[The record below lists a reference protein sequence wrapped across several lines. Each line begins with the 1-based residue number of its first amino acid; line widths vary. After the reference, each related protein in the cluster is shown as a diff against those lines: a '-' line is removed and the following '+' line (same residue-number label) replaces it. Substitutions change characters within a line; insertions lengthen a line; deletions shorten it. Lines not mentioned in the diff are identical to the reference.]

1 MPYPID
7 SKLVVGVASSAL
19 FDLRESDQI
28 FQERS
33 EAEYRAYQ
41 RVNEDVVLQPGAAFP
56 LIRRLLELNRTFPTE
71 QPVEVVLLSKND
83 PDTGL
88 RVFKS
93 IEHYRLP
100 ISRAAFVSGRD
111 PFRYTQGFNACL
123 FLSANPDDVRRAMD
137 RGLPAGCIF
146 PGDFVDDENEAE
158 LRIAFDFDGVLADD
172 SAEKVFQEG
181 QLPLFHATEKEQA
194 AVPLPSGPLQTF
206 FSEVARLQQM
216 ERERQELEPEYEP
229 RIRTAI
235 VTARN
240 APAHE
245 RVVMTLRHW
254 GIQIDEA
261 FFLGGI
267 EKSRILSE
275 FRPHIFFDDQQL
287 HVQDASRVAPS
298 VHIPFGVTN
307 VIAAAVAAS
316 SAKSQ
321 A

>member
-1 MPYPID
+1 MPFPIE

-19 FDLRESDQI
+19 FDLRESDEI
-28 FQERS
+28 FREKG

-41 RVNEDVVLQPGAAFP
+41 RRNESVVLRPGSAFP
-56 LIRRLLELNRTFPTE
+56 LIRRLLELNRTFPDE

-93 IEHYRLP
+93 IEHFQLP

-111 PFRYTQGFNACL
+111 PFRYTRGFNACL
-123 FLSANPDDVRRAMD
+123 FLSANPDDVRRAMEH
-137 RGLPAGCIF
+137 GLPAGCIF

-172 SAEKVFQEG
+172 SAERIYQEG
-181 QLPLFHATEKEQA
+181 QLPLFHATEREHA
-194 AVPLPSGPLQTF
+194 TVPLPSGPLQTF
-206 FSEVARLQQM
+206 FSEIARLQRK
-216 ERERQELEPEYEP
+216 ERDRQILDPGYEP

-245 RVVMTLRHW
+245 RLVMTLRSW

-267 EKSRILSE
+267 EKSRILAE

-287 HVQDASRVAPS
+287 HVQDVARIAPS
-298 VHIPFGVTN
+298 VHIPFGITN
-307 VIAAAVAAS
+307 VIVAAVEAS
-316 SAKSQ
+316 DSR
-321 A
+321 